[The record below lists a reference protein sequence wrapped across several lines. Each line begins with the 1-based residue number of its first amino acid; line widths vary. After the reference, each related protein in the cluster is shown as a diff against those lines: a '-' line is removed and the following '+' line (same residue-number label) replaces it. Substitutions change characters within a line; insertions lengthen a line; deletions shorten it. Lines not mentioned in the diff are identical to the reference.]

1 MSFANKYLVNLRKM
15 GRKVVLPSGQIKQVL
30 RNEIDFCDIR
40 NIVDFGAGTLYWSE
54 YFANIAESSADSTNS
69 AKTTTGGG
77 RCNVWKYATIC
88 ARFLPSTK
96 FIAK

>member
-15 GRKVVLPSGQIKQVL
+15 GRKVILPSEEIKQIL
-30 RNEIDFCDIR
+30 RSEIDFCNIR

-54 YFANIAESSADSTNS
+54 YFANIAESSTDSANS

-77 RCNVWKYATIC
+77 GDAMFGS
-88 ARFLPSTK
+88 A
-96 FIAK
+96 